1 MTRRDFLYNATLAS
15 AAAPAAHALQAA
27 LPLAGPV
34 TVVRKVAEGDLRGTI
49 EGNLQV
55 FRGVP
60 FAQPPVGPLRF
71 RAPLPGLPW
80 TGVRDATR
88 FAPAAMQPG
97 EDSVEQS
104 EDCLC
109 LNVWAPAS
117 GGVGGPYPVFVWVH
131 GGGFTGGRSSEA
143 QFAGSHFADAGVV
156 CITVA
161 YRLGVLGF
169 LDVSPLLGEGYRGS
183 ANNGL
188 RDVMAALSWVQRN
201 VAAFGGDPARVTLG
215 GESAGAKLSDLL
227 LGTPSASGL
236 FHQVISESGG
246 AERIAPAATAAD
258 VGRGF
263 GKAWTQKTQ
272 APVGSLLTA
281 PARELIDVQQRFTR
295 DWPMHFPLRPELDGG
310 LIPATPLTT
319 LRDGAG
325 RGKRILIGTNRD
337 ESALFLGPHPR
348 KAVAAVDL
356 GNMPLAQFGP
366 LAQRYGALY
375 PELSDEQRE
384 IRSVTAEEYW
394 IPSLRVAEAAVQG
407 GAEAFVY
414 RLDYPGTDRY
424 RGLAFHSYDLRFV
437 WNSFG
442 KDVPTTAQ
450 QQLAVQ
456 MHAAWIAFVQG
467 RAPAAAGLPVWP
479 RYDLATR
486 ATLLFNQLSVVVS
499 DPSQAERKLWDGLLN
514 A

>member
-1 MTRRDFLYNATLAS
+1 M
-15 AAAPAAHALQAA
+15 
-27 LPLAGPV
+27 
-34 TVVRKVAEGDLRGTI
+34 
-49 EGNLQV
+49 
-55 FRGVP
+55 
-60 FAQPPVGPLRF
+60 
-71 RAPLPGLPW
+71 
-80 TGVRDATR
+80 
-88 FAPAAMQPG
+88 
-97 EDSVEQS
+97 
-104 EDCLC
+104 
-109 LNVWAPAS
+109 
-117 GGVGGPYPVFVWVH
+117 
-131 GGGFTGGRSSEA
+131 
-143 QFAGSHFADAGVV
+143 V

-258 VGRGF
+258 VGRGL
-263 GKAWTQKTQ
+263 GKAWTQQTQ
-272 APVGSLLTA
+272 APAGSLLTA
-281 PARELIDVQQRFTR
+281 PARQLIDVQQRFTR

-456 MHAAWIAFVQG
+456 MHAAWIDFVQG

-486 ATLLFNQLSVVVS
+486 ATLLFNQLSEVMS
-499 DPSQAERKLWDGLLN
+499 DPSQAERKIWDGLLN